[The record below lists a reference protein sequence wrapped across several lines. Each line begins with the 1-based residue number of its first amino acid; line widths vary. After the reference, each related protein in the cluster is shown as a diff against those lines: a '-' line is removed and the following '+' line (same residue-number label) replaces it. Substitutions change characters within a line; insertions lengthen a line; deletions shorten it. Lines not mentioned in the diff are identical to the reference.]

1 MWGHDQ
7 RRTHLRR
14 EGCEGVWAL
23 EGCFRNVVIFWVVGG
38 RNGVM
43 PLMFQEKILRAWR
56 PAFVW
61 AGRMAVGDT
70 EASAQR
76 VCSGDDCFRRFN
88 GGGLTSRDEVDDIE
102 AVGFGAVP
110 KLVASTGVLGE
121 RIPVAAVQGF

>member
-38 RNGVM
+38 RNGMM

-61 AGRMAVGDT
+61 AGRMAAGDT

-102 AVGFGAVP
+102 GNWLRGCPEVSCIDGR
-110 KLVASTGVLGE
+110 LG
-121 RIPVAAVQGF
+121 RADPCSGR